1 MKIDFNYQFK
11 TLDEKVIPERPD
23 EETEDEKGNKTT
35 KKYPPWTL
43 RNISENILLAQEI
56 DGTGKPKEMSGKEK
70 CERYDLAMRIHK
82 GKGLVDLQSEEI
94 SLLKKLIGRG
104 YSTLIV
110 GQAFGI
116 LDPHAAAE
124 KEIKSKE
131 EPEPQDI
138 PEEKSGK
145 DN

>member
-1 MKIDFNYQFK
+1 MKIDFNYKFT
-11 TLDEKVIPERPD
+11 TLDGEVIPERPD
-23 EETEDEKGNKTT
+23 EEIEDEGGKKTT
-35 KKYPPWTL
+35 KKHPPWTL
-43 RNISENILLAQEI
+43 RNISENVLLSQET

-110 GQAFGI
+110 GQAFEI
-116 LDPHAAAE
+116 LDPHGAAE
-124 KEIKSKE
+124 KKTESQKESEPLGTSKE
-131 EPEPQDI
+131 
-138 PEEKSGK
+138 KGGK